1 MKGHKT
7 ESKKSVAFKAN
18 IDSHDVDADQDECED
33 LIDSFALLTRK
44 KFGGSSKKEN
54 FRKTYKSDG
63 TPSSDVKERS
73 NKWEKS
79 KKKGQQCFKCEWY
92 GHFQADC
99 ANLKG
104 SENQKRANLDTHTD
118 EDTEESENEEVIHI
132 GHRQWSWS
140 QSL

>member
-1 MKGHKT
+1 MRSLPECFHTKVIAIEEACDLEKIIVNELIGSLRTYEVGMKGHKT

-73 NKWEKS
+73 NK
-79 KKKGQQCFKCEWY
+79 
-92 GHFQADC
+92 
-99 ANLKG
+99 
-104 SENQKRANLDTHTD
+104 
-118 EDTEESENEEVIHI
+118 
-132 GHRQWSWS
+132 
-140 QSL
+140 